1 MDQVLNHMVE
11 QVEDDIDYNSPKNFI
26 SNLDKIKRLIG
37 NIDEVKE
44 LIEYLDKN
52 EDLKQYKTDI
62 GYKIPISVLD
72 NMGFNKNKLDII
84 RVNTKLFEGR
94 LIIEDNI
101 CIIEHPNI
109 YNKSN
114 Q

>member
-1 MDQVLNHMVE
+1 MILQDGQLKDFLLHQSLAVRTTVLPEVRE
-11 QVEDDIDYNSPKNFI
+11 VVDSLKPDYDS
-26 SNLDKIKRLIG
+26 
-37 NIDEVKE
+37 V
-44 LIEYLDKN
+44 
-52 EDLKQYKTDI
+52 KQYKTDI

-72 NMGFNKNKLDII
+72 NIRFNKNKLDII